1 MALVITL
8 FFIAF
13 DDEMAVIQC
22 TCIGGNTGRGTTQAN
37 RVADGGRCDWLFGRH
52 KSDECRHAGETGLYL
67 RNPKGVGT
75 FDKKVR
81 EVVIDL
87 DVDAET

>member
-1 MALVITL
+1 MMRWQAFNARVLVEIRAAIRRKPTRL
-8 FFIAF
+8 P
-13 DDEMAVIQC
+13 
-22 TCIGGNTGRGTTQAN
+22 N
-37 RVADGGRCDWLFGRH
+37 GGRCDWLFGRH

-67 RNPKGVGT
+67 RNQKGVGT
-75 FDKKVR
+75 CDKKVR

>member
-1 MALVITL
+1 
-8 FFIAF
+8 
-13 DDEMAVIQC
+13 
-22 TCIGGNTGRGTTQAN
+22 
-37 RVADGGRCDWLFGRH
+37 LFGRH